1 MLERPNKK
9 RDHADRRHF
18 IGGSDARIIMGQDEK
33 ALTRLWQEKRGEV
46 GPEDL
51 STNLIVQLGLVT
63 EGPQSPIRLL
73 LTWLPLDSLAYPDS
87 GPASVLFDELD
98 PGSLKSRLYLVSG
111 VGSAA

>member
-1 MLERPNKK
+1 
-9 RDHADRRHF
+9 
-18 IGGSDARIIMGQDEK
+18 MGQDEK
-33 ALTRLWQEKRGEV
+33 ALTGLWQEKRGEV

-73 LTWLPLDSLAYPDS
+73 LTWLPLGFCLRILNS